1 MKGCWKFNLGEEHTT
16 ERWRKGHEKT
26 SHDWKKLPFLVTFP
40 YQQCM
45 SMISQLILWCP
56 WVLATLTLSP
66 PLRRYI
72 YTNILSWWIFI
83 LYFCNFLCLET
94 PFIFLYLMF
103 KTQTHLWKQE
113 DHVLR
118 ISITK
123 IVNLSVPSYNPYST
137 RQNWHIHERRTVN
150 NKMGVQQQGTF
161 LIRIDIQ
168 VFQIILSCL
177 WKLTFLNNH
186 ILASSRCPDLLPT

>member
-1 MKGCWKFNLGEEHTT
+1 MGEGSWETISSLKEASISCDFSVPT
-16 ERWRKGHEKT
+16 MRLWFPSLFFDVPESLQPSLSA
-26 SHDWKKLPFLVTFP
+26 SHYGDIDIQIFCLDEYLFF
-40 YQQCM
+40 
-45 SMISQLILWCP
+45 
-56 WVLATLTLSP
+56 VLA
-66 PLRRYI
+66 
-72 YTNILSWWIFI
+72 
-83 LYFCNFLCLET
+83 
-94 PFIFLYLMF
+94 MF

-113 DHVLR
+113 DRVLR

-161 LIRIDIQ
+161 LIRTGIQ

-186 ILASSRCPDLLPT
+186 IPAPSRCPGLLPT